1 MPSSRGVSLSISL
14 AEAEVA
20 PGGMLRGEVKVKV
33 DSSHKTGIVY
43 EAIRLVFLAVEKSC
57 VWDDQGEF
65 DELLNKYTSSRVY
78 LDRHVTLTG
87 FKTQSEDAETTA
99 QVREEMLFHQ
109 HCATP
114 YAAVAPTKPKKD
126 AYRHYTRE
134 ELLHGAIQMAAT
146 TKYTTGGAVAPD
158 ANDNTNSCM
167 GSQKPVQGGDGPR
180 SAAAA
185 PRGGA
190 TEVEFPV
197 LMPGTHRFPFLFRL
211 PPWLPPSFYYS
222 FVGAKGQLQYS
233 ASATM
238 LFPGNGA
245 GSWWFKICKDRSG
258 ATRDVDKTFNRAA
271 GAGAPSGKRAR
282 KQPGRDESGEGV
294 IDLDDDEVGERMNWR
309 LTSIPV
315 YGPSDL
321 TTAIPFDV
329 LSVMPRRQLVAE
341 YYQIDTH
348 NLHQRPTNTPRE
360 AENAGSSS
368 SNRNGAKKLRR
379 RVDKSNDVGD
389 VKPSGVST
397 GLLEYHED
405 THLALSA
412 LYQTFRCGW
421 LGNMCC
427 LQPQNAIE
435 AEVLVVGART
445 VLLADDVGALQA
457 LGVRPPIT
465 SDAPQ
470 LGGPALHAPD
480 IVPSPDMAVAAPN
493 TPWPVGGITLR
504 VRVRN
509 YCPTHTVECV
519 RVELKVMV
527 EIFKSLKTPHT
538 FPGISYSSFDYTI
551 PIPPGNQA
559 LFDVRLGLTP
569 RFRRHETDSES
580 LLPPPGVR
588 TANMTSNTFLQ
599 VSFPGMYTYVEEEEE
614 VKGVVIMAETVNLN
628 DEVLEL
634 PVRYS

>member
-1 MPSSRGVSLSISL
+1 MSSSRGVSLSLSL
-14 AEAEVA
+14 TESEVA
-20 PGGMLRGEVKVKV
+20 PGSTLRGEVKVKV
-33 DSSHKTGIVY
+33 DPSHKNGIVY
-43 EAIRLVFLAVEKSC
+43 EAIRLVFLSVEKSC

-78 LDRHVTLTG
+78 LDRHVTLSG
-87 FKTQSEDAETTA
+87 FKTQSEDAETTG
-99 QVREEMLFHQ
+99 QVREEVLFLQ
-109 HCATP
+109 HSATP

-134 ELLHGAIQMAAT
+134 ELLNGGIQMAAT
-146 TKYTTGGAVAPD
+146 TKHTTGGVVSPN
-158 ANDNTNSCM
+158 ANANNNSCV
-167 GSQKPVQGGDGPR
+167 GDQEPVLGGDEPR
-180 SAAAA
+180 SSAAV

-190 TEVEFPV
+190 MEVEFPV

-245 GSWWFKICKDRSG
+245 GSWCFKFGKDIRG
-258 ATRDVDKTFNRAA
+258 AARDAEKAFDKAT
-271 GAGAPSGKRAR
+271 GTGTPSDKERE
-282 KQPGRDESGEGV
+282 QPGRGNLGEGA
-294 IDLDDDEVGERMNWR
+294 IDQYNGEVGERTNRR
-309 LTSIPV
+309 LRSIPV

-321 TTAIPFDV
+321 TASIHFDV

-348 NLHQRPTNTPRE
+348 NLHQRPINAPRE
-360 AENAGSSS
+360 AGNADTSR
-368 SNRNGAKKLRR
+368 SNMNDAKELRR
-379 RVDKSNDVGD
+379 CVAKRNDGGD
-389 VKPSGVST
+389 LKVPGIST
-397 GLLEYHED
+397 EQQEHHED

-427 LQPQNAIE
+427 LQPKNAIE
-435 AEVLVVGART
+435 VEVLVVGART
-445 VLLADDVGALQA
+445 VLLADNVGALQA
-457 LGVRPPIT
+457 LGVQPPIT
-465 SDAPQ
+465 SDIPQ
-470 LGGPALHAPD
+470 HGRPALHSSDNPPAPD
-480 IVPSPDMAVAAPN
+480 LAVAARN

-509 YCPTHTVECV
+509 YCPTHTIKCV
-519 RVELKVMV
+519 RIELKVMV

-538 FPGISYSSFDYTI
+538 FPGISYSTFDYTI
-551 PIPPGNQA
+551 PIPPGAQA
-559 LFDVRLGLTP
+559 LFDVRLSLTP
-569 RFRRHETDSES
+569 RFRRHATDSGS

-599 VSFPGMYTYVEEEEE
+599 VSFPGMHTYVEEEEE
-614 VKGVVIMAETVNLN
+614 IKGIVIMAETVDLN

>member
-1 MPSSRGVSLSISL
+1 MPSSRGVSLAISVT
-14 AEAEVA
+14 ETEVA
-20 PGGMLRGEVKVKV
+20 PGGVLHGEVKVRV
-33 DSSHKTGIVY
+33 DSAHRNGVVY
-43 EAIRLVFLAVEKSC
+43 EAVRLVFLAVEKSC

-65 DELLNKYTSSRVY
+65 DALLNEYTSSRVY
-78 LDRHVTLTG
+78 LDRHVTLAG
-87 FKTQSEDAETTA
+87 FKTQTEDGETTA
-99 QVREEMLFHQ
+99 QVREEMLFLQ

-114 YAAVAPTKPKKD
+114 YTAVAPTKPKKD
-126 AYRHYTRE
+126 AYSHYTRE
-134 ELLHGAIQMAAT
+134 QLLHSGIEMAAT
-146 TKYTTGGAVAPD
+146 TTHTTGG
-158 ANDNTNSCM
+158 
-167 GSQKPVQGGDGPR
+167 GSAGAGTAASAEAGASGPNRVSSQEPVLGGGESRP
-180 SAAAA
+180 AARAE
-185 PRGGA
+185 
-190 TEVEFPV
+190 EVEFPV
-197 LMPGTHRFPFLFRL
+197 LMPGTHRFPFMFRL
-211 PPWLPPSFYYS
+211 PPWLPPSFFYS
-222 FVGAKGQLQYS
+222 FVGAKGELKYS

-245 GSWWFKICKDRSG
+245 GSWRFKVRHNMCG
-258 ATRDVDKTFNRAA
+258 AAHDAEDTFSRAA
-271 GAGAPSGKRAR
+271 AAAGEHRTL
-282 KQPGRDESGEGV
+282 GEDG
-294 IDLDDDEVGERMNWR
+294 IDAGDDVVGERTNRR
-309 LTSIPV
+309 LASMPLT
-315 YGPSDL
+315 GPSDL
-321 TTAIPFDV
+321 TTAARFDV

-341 YYQIDTH
+341 YYQIDSH
-348 NLHQRPTNTPRE
+348 NLHQRPTNAPRE
-360 AENAGSSS
+360 ADGAGRS
-368 SNRNGAKKLRR
+368 RR
-379 RVDKSNDVGD
+379 RADQGGGAETVKAADVAA
-389 VKPSGVST
+389 
-397 GLLEYHED
+397 GLLEHHED
-405 THLALSA
+405 THLAVSA

-427 LQPQNAIE
+427 LQPQNALE

-445 VLLADDVGALQA
+445 VLLADDIGASQA
-457 LGVRPPIT
+457 LGVRPPA
-465 SDAPQ
+465 SSGYPQ
-470 LGGPALHAPD
+470 LGGASIHAPGM
-480 IVPSPDMAVAAPN
+480 VPSPELATAAPDV
-493 TPWPVGGITLR
+493 PWPVSGITLR

-509 YCPTHTVECV
+509 HCARHTVECV

-614 VKGVVIMAETVNLN
+614 TKGVVIMAETVDLN

>member
-14 AEAEVA
+14 ADAEVA

-33 DSSHKTGIVY
+33 DASHKNGIVY

-99 QVREEMLFHQ
+99 QVREEMLFLQ
-109 HCATP
+109 HSATP

-146 TKYTTGGAVAPD
+146 TKYTTGGTVAPD
-158 ANDNTNSCM
+158 ANANTNNCV
-167 GSQKPVQGGDGPR
+167 GSQGPVQGVDGPHL
-180 SAAAA
+180 AAAA
-185 PRGGA
+185 PSGGA
-190 TEVEFPV
+190 TEVEVPV

-245 GSWWFKICKDRSG
+245 GSWWFKICRDMKG
-258 ATRDVDKTFNRAA
+258 ATCDVEKTSNKAA
-271 GAGAPSGKRAR
+271 GADAPSGKRER
-282 KQPGRDESGEGV
+282 KRTGRGESGEGV
-294 IDLDDDEVGERMNWR
+294 IDLEDYDVGERTNRR
-309 LTSIPV
+309 LTSMPV

-321 TTAIPFDV
+321 TTAIHFDV
-329 LSVMPRRQLVAE
+329 LSVMPRRQLVAA

-348 NLHQRPTNTPRE
+348 NLHQRPTNPPRE
-360 AENAGSSS
+360 AENANNSSS
-368 SNRNGAKKLRR
+368 SRNGATKLRG
-379 RVDKSNDVGD
+379 RVGKSNYAGD
-389 VKPSGVST
+389 VKPSGVSA
-397 GLLEYHED
+397 GLLEHHED

-457 LGVRPPIT
+457 LGVQPPIT
-465 SDAPQ
+465 CDSPQ

-480 IVPSPDMAVAAPN
+480 IVPSPDLAVAPPN

-551 PIPPGNQA
+551 PIPPDNQA

-588 TANMTSNTFLQ
+588 TANMRSNTFLQ

-614 VKGVVIMAETVNLN
+614 TKGVVIMAETVNLK